1 MEVTEMRGR
10 PPKPTKLRVFEGNPG
25 KRRLPRSEV
34 RPVVPLHKPE
44 IVSAAPAA
52 DAAWE
57 RAVSAMPPGFYMDAD
72 AAVLAMHAMAWAGY
86 VDAIET
92 ISRDGMFT
100 TGSMGQIVAHPAIAI
115 ADKHAARI
123 LQAADR
129 LGLSPVAR
137 ARTGEIA
144 SPALPPLDPD
154 DGLLRG

>member
-1 MEVTEMRGR
+1 MRGR

-57 RAVSAMPPGFYMDAD
+57 RAVSAMPSGFYTDAD
-72 AAVLAMHAMAWAGY
+72 AAVLAMHAMAWASY

-92 ISRDGMFT
+92 ISQAYAGMHAEENFT
-100 TGSMGQIVAHPAIAI
+100 YYIEKGIGHV
-115 ADKHAARI
+115 
-123 LQAADR
+123 
-129 LGLSPVAR
+129 LSDEMWK
-137 ARTGEIA
+137 RTKAVFEKYL
-144 SPALPPLDPD
+144 S
-154 DGLLRG
+154 